1 MYSPRG
7 MVLTWQGAQHGLS
20 YGFVKMLSH
29 EMAEERIAKFDKH
42 EWLGQRLVV
51 NWGVPTKS
59 AAGNRPP

>member
-1 MYSPRG
+1 
-7 MVLTWQGAQHGLS
+7 
-20 YGFVKMLSH
+20 MLSH